1 MLDSCLG
8 LLTGAIKGGASKYD
22 DLLESEPP
30 VSVGTF
36 LDKNARLL
44 SLLGVFSVVTAA
56 LPQFL
61 PVDSREF
68 AYGAVG
74 ALVTLLIVLLVFI
87 YRLTIQVIHAFSERR
102 FTRLSQHLFLHFGL
116 LNIAGSIG
124 FAVWQYRSRLLA
136 YVDFVLLVIL
146 FYAFIAICIAF
157 DEDQVS
163 FIAGFS
169 GMLSVVTQLVF
180 DGFFDQYEPTVL
192 PIVSTPSATVTVLS
206 SLATLLLLAL
216 VYYVVLRT
224 TWWGYRHVRTAYVS
238 HTSD

>member
-1 MLDSCLG
+1 M
-8 LLTGAIKGGASKYD
+8 
-22 DLLESEPP
+22 
-30 VSVGTF
+30 
-36 LDKNARLL
+36 
-44 SLLGVFSVVTAA
+44 
-56 LPQFL
+56 
-61 PVDSREF
+61 DSREF

-74 ALVTLLIVLLVFI
+74 ALVTLLIVLLVLI

-116 LNIAGSIG
+116 LNIAGSIR

-136 YVDFVLLVIL
+136 YVDSVLFVVLL
-146 FYAFIAICIAF
+146 YALAAIWIAF
-157 DEDQVS
+157 DDDQVS

-169 GMLSVVTQLVF
+169 GMLSVVTRLVF

-206 SLATLLLLAL
+206 LLTTLLLLAL

-224 TWWGYRHVRTAYVS
+224 IWWGYRHVRAAYVS
-238 HTSD
+238 QVSD